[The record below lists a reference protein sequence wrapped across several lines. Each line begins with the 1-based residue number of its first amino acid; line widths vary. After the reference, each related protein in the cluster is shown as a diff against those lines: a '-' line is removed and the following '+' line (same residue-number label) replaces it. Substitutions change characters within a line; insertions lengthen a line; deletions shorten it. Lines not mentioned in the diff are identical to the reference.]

1 MLLFMK
7 RLIIIFYLFL
17 ISFNIFAQSEGE
29 KLFMNNKPAQ
39 AAIIFEKDIE
49 SGTNDSNTY
58 NYLGL
63 CYYQLQ
69 EYEKSVETFEKGL
82 TAPGTNKKILA
93 FNAGNSCYAMKDF
106 KKAVEYYG
114 LAYKLDQYYSQ
125 ALLNEANSHLMLSEY
140 DKALEDY
147 EHFLVLEPND
157 RQEPNI
163 RLMIELL
170 RKEVAR
176 LEEERILAEA
186 EAARIAEEERLYKEE
201 LKRKEE
207 ERLAQER
214 ERLRL
219 EAERL
224 AEEERL
230 AQERRA
236 EEERIAAEKKA
247 EEERLERERLAEI
260 ERLAE
265 EKRKADAERRRK
277 LLEEVASSLQNTE
290 STNMSSGAEDIIDY
304 DQESELD

>member
-7 RLIIIFYLFL
+7 RLIIIFNLFL

-39 AAIIFEKDIE
+39 AAVIFEKEIE
-49 SGTNDSNTY
+49 SGTNDPNTY

-69 EYEKSVETFEKGL
+69 DYEKSVIAFEKGL
-82 TAPGTNKKILA
+82 SAPRTNKKILA
-93 FNAGNSCYAMKDF
+93 FNAGNSCYAMKDYR
-106 KKAVEYYG
+106 KAVEYYG

-125 ALLNEANSHLMLSEY
+125 ALLNEANSHLMLSEF

-147 EHFLVLEPND
+147 QHFLILEPKD
-157 RQEPNI
+157 RQEPKI
-163 RLMIELL
+163 RLMIALLEKELV
-170 RKEVAR
+170 RIEN
-176 LEEERILAEA
+176 ERIAAEA

-201 LKRKEE
+201 LKRQEE
-207 ERLAQER
+207 ERLAAER

-230 AQERRA
+230 ARERRA
-236 EEERIAAEKKA
+236 EEERIAQEKRA

-277 LLEEVASSLQNTE
+277 LLEEVANSLQNTE